1 MIINPVHIL
10 HHDVVQVGLGVVLVA
25 PGWLGLSEV
34 QPEVPDVQGDV
45 GVITGKNIIVDEGRE
60 VWQAGAVE
68 VPGWGL
74 GLLEHRA
81 GRLSLV

>member
-10 HHDVVQVGLGVVLVA
+10 HHDILQVGLSVLLVA
-25 PGWLGLSEV
+25 PGWLGLREV

-60 VWQAGAVE
+60 VRETGAVE
-68 VPGWGL
+68 VPGERL
-74 GLLEHRA
+74 LFLEHRA
-81 GRLSLV
+81 GGFSLV